1 MSNYLKESWNR
12 NTEWSSSDVK
22 TIKNGKQANIGGE
35 SMNKRAILNTSTK
48 LEKDQLLRS
57 LDSSKD
63 PDYDVFGN
71 NDLK

>member
-12 NTEWSSSDVK
+12 NTEWSLSDVK